1 MRYIQKKCFIFYV
14 QYAIIKQ
21 LTENYIYS
29 VLREYKKRY
38 KRKGFADME
47 RKKKKGVGILT
58 KMVLMCALP
67 MIILE
72 VIITFYSLNALRNGM
87 QDETFTGLNNLCQA
101 VSAAYDAIDA
111 GDYYLEGDELYK
123 GEYCITEN
131 EDVIDS
137 YTEGTTADITIFFDD
152 TRRATSLLDKQTGKR
167 IIGTSASDVVI
178 DAVLNKGQDYKTA
191 NITINNEKYYAYY
204 KPLRNGNNEIIGMV
218 FAGAP
223 SSAVDATIAGQA
235 YRIIGIAIV
244 ILVISLVVCVIL
256 VKGIARI
263 VVHAGDMLVGLSDGN
278 LQIQL
283 SENAAKISEAAKK
296 RTDEIGMMVSSMYD
310 LIAKLQGL
318 VKNIKD
324 STANLM
330 QSGDSL
336 ESMASQTSVTADEIG
351 HAIEDISHGAITQAE
366 DIESATVQVTNIG
379 TMIEKIVSSVK
390 ELDEVSMNIQKA
402 DEESEQIIN
411 ELSASNDMTID
422 SIQKISASVHT
433 TNESVGR
440 IQEAVNLIA
449 AIASE
454 TSLLALN
461 ASIEAAR
468 AGEAGRG
475 FAVVAS
481 QISKLSEDS
490 NNSAKTIENII
501 NQLSIDSEASVKIM
515 AEVGESITQQQQK
528 LEETKAKFAD
538 VSNGIETS
546 IAATEH
552 IYVQTKECDEARIKV
567 TDVIRNL
574 SAVAE
579 ENAASTEQTNAS
591 MQELNAT
598 ISLLADSARDLKEIS
613 EELERDVSFFKV

>member
-1 MRYIQKKCFIFYV
+1 
-14 QYAIIKQ
+14 
-21 LTENYIYS
+21 
-29 VLREYKKRY
+29 
-38 KRKGFADME
+38 ME
-47 RKKKKGVGILT
+47 IKKKKGVGILA

-67 MIILE
+67 MVILE
-72 VIITFYSLNALRNGM
+72 VIITLYSLNSLKTGM
-87 QDETFTGLNNLCQA
+87 QNEAFTGLANLCQA
-101 VSAAYDAIDA
+101 VSASYDALDA
-111 GDYYLEGDELYK
+111 GDYYMEGDLLYK

-131 EDVIDS
+131 EAVIDS
-137 YTEGTTADITIFFDD
+137 YTKGTEADITIFFGD
-152 TRRATSLLDKQTGKR
+152 TRRATSLFDKQTGER
-167 IIGTSASDVVI
+167 IVGTTASDVVI
-178 DAVLNKGQDYKTA
+178 DTVLKNGSDYRTD

-204 KPLRNGNNEIIGMV
+204 KPLKNNNNEIIGMV
-218 FAGAP
+218 FAGSP
-223 SSAVDATIAGQA
+223 SAQVDAAIMSQAYSVVTIAL
-235 YRIIGIAIV
+235 V
-244 ILVISLVVCVIL
+244 ILLISLIICIIL

-263 VVHAGDMLVGLSDGN
+263 VVHAGDMLVRLSDGN

-283 SENAAKISEAAKK
+283 SDNVSRISEAAKK

-310 LIAKLQGL
+310 LIGKLQDM
-318 VKNIKD
+318 VKNIKN

-330 QSGDSL
+330 QAGDSL
-336 ESMASQTSVTADEIG
+336 ETMASQTSVTADEIG
-351 HAIEDISHGAITQAE
+351 HAIEDISQGAITQAE
-366 DIESATVQVTNIG
+366 DIESATMQITNIG
-379 TMIEKIVSSVK
+379 AMIEKIVASVK
-390 ELDEVSMNIQKA
+390 SLDEVSMSIQNA
-402 DEESEQIIN
+402 DNEAEQIIN
-411 ELSASNDMTID
+411 ELSVSNDMTID
-422 SIQKISASVHT
+422 SIQKISTSVHT

-440 IQEAVNLIA
+440 IQEAVNLIT

-490 NNSAKTIENII
+490 NQSAKTIEDII

-515 AEVGESITQQQQK
+515 AEVGTSIAKQQKK

-538 VSNGIETS
+538 VSSGIETS
-546 IAATEH
+546 IAATES
-552 IYVQTKECDEARIKV
+552 IYTQTKECDEARVRV

-598 ISLLADSARDLKEIS
+598 ISLLADSAKDLKEIS
-613 EELERDVSFFKV
+613 IELERDVSFFKI

>member
-1 MRYIQKKCFIFYV
+1 
-14 QYAIIKQ
+14 
-21 LTENYIYS
+21 
-29 VLREYKKRY
+29 
-38 KRKGFADME
+38 ME
-47 RKKKKGVGILT
+47 IKKKKGVGILA

-67 MIILE
+67 MVILE
-72 VIITFYSLNALRNGM
+72 VIITLYSLNSLKTGM
-87 QDETFTGLNNLCQA
+87 QNEAFTGLANLCQA
-101 VSAAYDAIDA
+101 VSASYDALDA
-111 GDYYLEGDELYK
+111 GDYYMEGDLLYK

-131 EDVIDS
+131 EAVIDS
-137 YTEGTTADITIFFDD
+137 YTKGTEADITIFFGD
-152 TRRATSLLDKQTGKR
+152 TRRATSLFDKQTGER
-167 IIGTSASDVVI
+167 IVGTTASDVVI
-178 DAVLNKGQDYKTA
+178 DTVLKNGSDYRTD

-204 KPLRNGNNEIIGMV
+204 KPLKNNNNEIIGMV
-218 FAGAP
+218 FAGSP
-223 SSAVDATIAGQA
+223 SAQVDAAIMSQAYSVVTIAL
-235 YRIIGIAIV
+235 V
-244 ILVISLVVCVIL
+244 ILLISLIICIIL

-263 VVHAGDMLVGLSDGN
+263 VVHAGDMLVRLSDGN

-283 SENAAKISEAAKK
+283 SDNVSRISEAAKK

-310 LIAKLQGL
+310 LIGKLQDM
-318 VKNIKD
+318 VKNIKN

-330 QSGDSL
+330 QAGDSL
-336 ESMASQTSVTADEIG
+336 ETMASQTSVTADEIG
-351 HAIEDISHGAITQAE
+351 HAIEDISQGAITQAE
-366 DIESATVQVTNIG
+366 DIESATMQITNIG
-379 TMIEKIVSSVK
+379 AMIEKIVASVK
-390 ELDEVSMNIQKA
+390 SLDEVSMSIQNA
-402 DEESEQIIN
+402 DNEAEQIIN
-411 ELSASNDMTID
+411 ELSVSNDMTID
-422 SIQKISASVHT
+422 SIQKISTSVHT

-440 IQEAVNLIA
+440 IQEAVNLIT

-490 NNSAKTIENII
+490 NQSAKTIEDII

-515 AEVGESITQQQQK
+515 AEVGTSIAKQQKK

-538 VSNGIETS
+538 VSSGIETS
-546 IAATEH
+546 IAATES
-552 IYVQTKECDEARIKV
+552 IYTQTKECDEARVRV

-579 ENAASTEQTNAS
+579 ENAASREQTNAS

-598 ISLLADSARDLKEIS
+598 ISLLADSAKDLKEIS
-613 EELERDVSFFKV
+613 IELERDVSFFKI

>member
-1 MRYIQKKCFIFYV
+1 
-14 QYAIIKQ
+14 
-21 LTENYIYS
+21 
-29 VLREYKKRY
+29 
-38 KRKGFADME
+38 ME
-47 RKKKKGVGILT
+47 IKKKKGVGILA

-67 MIILE
+67 MVILE
-72 VIITFYSLNALRNGM
+72 VIITLYSLNSLKTGM
-87 QDETFTGLNNLCQA
+87 QNEAFTGLANLCQA
-101 VSAAYDAIDA
+101 VSASYDALDA
-111 GDYYLEGDELYK
+111 GDYYMEGDLLYK

-131 EDVIDS
+131 EAVIDS
-137 YTEGTTADITIFFDD
+137 YTKGTEADITIFFGD
-152 TRRATSLLDKQTGKR
+152 TRRATSLFDKQTGER
-167 IIGTSASDVVI
+167 IVGTTASDVVI
-178 DAVLNKGQDYKTA
+178 DTVLKNGSDYRTD

-204 KPLRNGNNEIIGMV
+204 KPLKNNNNEIIGMV
-218 FAGAP
+218 FAGSP
-223 SSAVDATIAGQA
+223 SAQVDAAIMSQAYSVVTIAL
-235 YRIIGIAIV
+235 V
-244 ILVISLVVCVIL
+244 ILLISLIICIIL

-263 VVHAGDMLVGLSDGN
+263 VVHAGDMLVRLSDGN

-283 SENAAKISEAAKK
+283 SDNVSRISEAAKK

-310 LIAKLQGL
+310 LIGKLQDM
-318 VKNIKD
+318 VKNIKN

-330 QSGDSL
+330 QAGDSL
-336 ESMASQTSVTADEIG
+336 ETMASQTSVTADEIG
-351 HAIEDISHGAITQAE
+351 HAIEDISQGAITQAE
-366 DIESATVQVTNIG
+366 DIESATMQITNIG
-379 TMIEKIVSSVK
+379 AMIEKIVASVK
-390 ELDEVSMNIQKA
+390 SLDEVSMSIQNA
-402 DEESEQIIN
+402 DNEAEQIIN
-411 ELSASNDMTID
+411 ELSVSNDMTID
-422 SIQKISASVHT
+422 SIQKISTSVHT

-440 IQEAVNLIA
+440 IQEAVNLIT

-490 NNSAKTIENII
+490 NQSAKTIEDII

-515 AEVGESITQQQQK
+515 AEVGTSIAKQQKK

-538 VSNGIETS
+538 VSSGIETS
-546 IAATEH
+546 IAATES
-552 IYVQTKECDEARIKV
+552 IYAQTKECDEARVRV

-598 ISLLADSARDLKEIS
+598 ISLLADSAKDLKEIS
-613 EELERDVSFFKV
+613 IELERDVSFFKI

>member
-1 MRYIQKKCFIFYV
+1 
-14 QYAIIKQ
+14 
-21 LTENYIYS
+21 
-29 VLREYKKRY
+29 
-38 KRKGFADME
+38 ME
-47 RKKKKGVGILT
+47 QKKKKGVGILA

-72 VIITFYSLNALRNGM
+72 VIITLYSLNSLRNGM
-87 QDETFTGLNNLCQA
+87 QDEAFTGLNNLCQA
-101 VSAAYDAIDA
+101 VSAAYDAIDT
-111 GDYYLEGDELYK
+111 GDYYLEGDVLYK

-131 EDVIDS
+131 EAVIDS
-137 YTEGTTADITIFFDD
+137 YTEGTKADITIFFGD
-152 TRRATSLLDKQTGKR
+152 TRRATSLLDKQTGER
-167 IIGTSASDVVI
+167 IVGTTASDVVI
-178 DAVLNKGQDYKTA
+178 DTVLNKGQDYKTA

-218 FAGAP
+218 FAGSP
-223 SSAVDATIAGQA
+223 SSEVDATIASQA
-235 YRIIGIAIV
+235 YSIVGIALA
-244 ILVISLVVCVIL
+244 ILLISLVVCVIL

-263 VVHAGDMLVGLSDGN
+263 VVHAGDMLVRLSDGN

-283 SENAAKISEAAKK
+283 SENASKISEAAKK

-310 LIAKLQGL
+310 LIAKLQGM

-336 ESMASQTSVTADEIG
+336 ETMASQTSVTADEIG

-366 DIESATVQVTNIG
+366 DIESATMQVTNIG

-390 ELDEVSMNIQKA
+390 ELDEVSMSIQKA
-402 DEESEQIIN
+402 DNESEQIIS
-411 ELSASNDMTID
+411 ELSESNDMTIG

-440 IQEAVNLIA
+440 IQEAVNLIT

-490 NNSAKTIENII
+490 NNSAKTIEDII

-515 AEVGESITQQQQK
+515 AEVGESITQQQKK

-538 VSNGIETS
+538 VSTGIETS
-546 IAATEH
+546 IAATEQ
-552 IYVQTKECDEARIKV
+552 IYAQTKECDEARIRV

-613 EELERDVSFFKV
+613 EELERDVAFFKV